1 LVKEEK
7 RKYRFSS
14 SLPFEE
20 GCEGDKSQNKSKLLT
35 VLMNRR
41 GIDNM
46 DLNITLLIAVAFVF
60 VIAFVFSM
68 FGQGGGSVYSPLLI
82 LLGYPPLLSTSTSLV
97 LNLITSVSAGYVFY
111 RKKMVDIKTSL
122 IFAPGISIGAFI
134 GGALAKFVNTRI
146 LLWLFVI
153 FLTTLGARMFYTYW
167 EKEKDE
173 KTLPN
178 LSTAMYVLI
187 ALFGF
192 AVGVISGLL
201 GVGGGILIVPF
212 MVYVC
217 KYPTKFAAGASHLII
232 SFSALA
238 GIIGHA
244 ATHRLDIPLII
255 LTGLAVLIG
264 GNLGARVSM
273 KVNPKMIRAGL
284 GLLMWLLAAQ
294 LVAKLMGV
302 SL

>member
-1 LVKEEK
+1 
-7 RKYRFSS
+7 
-14 SLPFEE
+14 
-20 GCEGDKSQNKSKLLT
+20 
-35 VLMNRR
+35 
-41 GIDNM
+41 M
-46 DLNITLLIAVAFVF
+46 DINITLLAAITFVF
-60 VIAFVFSM
+60 VTAFVFSM
-68 FGQGGGSVYSPLLI
+68 FGQGGGSMYSPLLI
-82 LLGYPPLLSTSTSLV
+82 ILGYPVLLSTSTSLV
-97 LNLITSVSAGYVFY
+97 LNLITSVSAGYIFY
-111 RKKMVDIKTSL
+111 RNKMIDLKTSL
-122 IFAPGISIGAFI
+122 IFAPGITIGAFT

-153 FLTTLGARMFYTYW
+153 FLAGMGAKMVYTYW
-167 EKEKDE
+167 EKERDE
-173 KTLPN
+173 KKIPEN

-187 ALFGF
+187 AFFGF

-244 ATHRLDIPLII
+244 TTHRLDISLII
-255 LTGLAVLIG
+255 ITGLAVLVG

-273 KVNPKMIRAGL
+273 KVKTKMIRAGL
-284 GLLMWLLAAQ
+284 GLLMWALAAQ
-294 LVAKLMGV
+294 LVVKLMGYM
-302 SL
+302 